1 MNNRALKFQTPTTL
15 DEALSV
21 IAAMSDQF
29 AGLAEKAD
37 GELSKLRTEI
47 EDAKREAK
55 EATDREDE
63 ACADRDDANER
74 ANEAE
79 DRADEAEG
87 ALQDEARE
95 LACALTLVRQGR
107 SAEAQAAIDGILQRI
122 DDDCKARMSAV
133 VLPQFP
139 GFA

>member
-1 MNNRALKFQTPTTL
+1 MSANPKRWKAPDTL
-15 DEALSV
+15 
-21 IAAMSDQF
+21 SDAIDMLQ
-29 AGLAEKAD
+29 D
-37 GELSKLRTEI
+37 LRGVVEDLEQQVESI
-47 EDAKREAK
+47 SEDASRAEEECESAEA
-55 EATDREDE
+55 
-63 ACADRDDANER
+63 
-74 ANEAE
+74 
-79 DRADEAEG
+79 RADEAEG

-122 DDDCKARMSAV
+122 DGDCKARMSAV